1 MLESVPTERNQ
12 HKLFRLTNQL
22 PILDFLEEQGLEGES
37 VQEMQDL
44 LHARGIVDSP
54 DELCEVPFRVK
65 TRLNK
70 DGRLVTRF
78 SDGSFSVFYSA
89 LEVETAEVETCHWF
103 RKFVGNPK
111 TPRTGYYLC
120 FSCDFD
126 GLVKDLR
133 SKYIEWVEL
142 TDEDYEFCNI
152 LGAEAVQ
159 LHLDALL
166 SPSARSAGGT
176 CVPVFTRTSI
186 SNPQVVTHVAV
197 TYDPSTDNV
206 QLKVV

>member
-1 MLESVPTERNQ
+1 VLGSVPTERNQ
-12 HKLFRLTNQL
+12 HKLYRLANQL
-22 PILDFLEEQGLEGES
+22 PIPDFLEEQGLEGES
-37 VQEMQDL
+37 VQEMEDL

-70 DGRLVTRF
+70 DGRYITRF
-78 SDGSFSVFYSA
+78 SDGSFPVFYSA
-89 LEVETAEVETCHWF
+89 LEMETAEAETCHWF
-103 RKFVGNPK
+103 RKIVGKPN

-120 FSCDFD
+120 FRCDFD

-133 SKYIEWVEL
+133 SKHMEWVEL
-142 TDEDYEFCNI
+142 TDEDYEFCNK

-159 LHLDALL
+159 LDLDALL
-166 SPSARSAGGT
+166 SPSARKADGT

-186 SNPQVVTHVAV
+186 SNPQAVTHVAV

-206 QLKVV
+206 QLEVV

>member
-1 MLESVPTERNQ
+1 MLESIPTERNQ
-12 HKLFRLTNQL
+12 HKLFRLTTQRS
-22 PILDFLEEQGLEGES
+22 ILDFLEEQGLEGES

-54 DELCEVPFRVK
+54 DELCEAPFRVK

-70 DGRLVTRF
+70 NGRHVTRF
-78 SDGSFSVFYSA
+78 SDGSFPVFYSA
-89 LEVETAEVETCHWF
+89 LEMETAEAEICHWF
-103 RKFVGNPK
+103 RKIVGNPN

-126 GLVKDLR
+126 GSVKDLR
-133 SKYIEWVEL
+133 SKYKEWVEL
-142 TDEDYEFCNI
+142 TYEDYKFCNI

-159 LHLDALL
+159 LLLDALL
-166 SPSARSAGGT
+166 SPSARRVGGT
-176 CVPVFTRTSI
+176 CVPVFTKTSI

-197 TYDPSTDNV
+197 TYDPSTDNA
-206 QLKVV
+206 QLQVV